1 MLQTLSRPRVLL
13 AATVFLAVSFAW
25 AYWQTFEELALA
37 WSSDP
42 QYSHGYFVP
51 VFAVVLLWLRRAE
64 APKPWL
70 QPSWWGLPILV
81 LTLAGWVYA
90 ARYAYLT
97 PDPLSILPVT
107 VGLVLLVG
115 GLPLLKWSWPAIAF
129 LVFMFP
135 LHPRLIGILAEPL
148 QRIAT
153 DSSTYALQ
161 TLGIPAQA
169 DGTVIYLSEVHLGI
183 VEACSGLRMLIVFF
197 ALTTA
202 IILVKRPR
210 WLEKTVLLLS
220 VVPIAV
226 VANVIRITVTGVLH
240 ETVGSQLANLVF
252 HDLAGWL
259 MILLGI
265 GLLRLELLVLPAF
278 IIVVDTP
285 KPAVAALRL
294 ARAKEGTV
302 PEVVAEGGKR
312 ASPPPLAITDKGRTA
327 PALQVTESYLK
338 PKTPPHRCGA

>member
-1 MLQTLSRPRVLL
+1 MMQTLSRPRVLL

-25 AYWQTFEELALA
+25 AYWQTFVEMAAL

-64 APKPWL
+64 APKTWL
-70 QPSWWGLPILV
+70 QPSWWGLAILA
-81 LTLAGWVYA
+81 LTLAGWVVA
-90 ARYAYLT
+90 ARYAYMT
-97 PDPLSILPVT
+97 PDPLSILPVM
-107 VGLVLLVG
+107 VGIVLLVG

-135 LHPRLIGILAEPL
+135 LHPRLNLILAKPL

-153 DSSTYALQ
+153 ECSTYALQ
-161 TLGIPAQA
+161 TMGFTAQA
-169 DGTVIYLSEVHLGI
+169 EGTVIYLTEVRMGI
-183 VEACSGLRMLIVFF
+183 VEACSGLRMLNVFI
-197 ALTTA
+197 ALTIA
-202 IILVKRPR
+202 IYLVKRPR
-210 WLEKTVLLLS
+210 WPETTVLFLS
-220 VVPIAV
+220 AVPIAV

-240 ETVGSQLANLVF
+240 ETVGSRLANLVF

-265 GLLRLELLVLPAF
+265 GLLRLELFLLPYF
-278 IIVVDTP
+278 LTVVEAS
-285 KPAVAALRL
+285 KPTVPTLRL
-294 ARAKEGTV
+294 AKAKEDRV

-312 ASPPPLAITDKGRTA
+312 VAPPPLAITDKGRMA
-327 PALQVTESYLK
+327 PSLQVKE
-338 PKTPPHRCGA
+338 RIA